1 MTWTAQSA
9 GPRASITLP
18 SINQSDDAITEAVA
32 GLDDWLTTRG
42 WVLDEYGG
50 TGVVSWA
57 YPPSAA
63 VVDDESREPVTRM
76 WVTVTEDDAEVL
88 VEFGAAV
95 VGAGE
100 DGGVYVLDPDRLADH
115 VAALEAYRPG
125 SPRPELG

>member
-1 MTWTAQSA
+1 MTA
-9 GPRASITLP
+9 GPHSSITQS
-18 SINQSDDAITEAVA
+18 SIIQSDDAVTEAVA

-42 WVLDEYGG
+42 WILDEQDG

-63 VVDDESREPVTRM
+63 AIDDESREPVTRM
-76 WVTVTEDDAEVL
+76 WVAVTEDDSEVL

-95 VGAGE
+95 VGAGA

-115 VAALEAYRPG
+115 VAVLEAYRPA

>member
-1 MTWTAQSA
+1 MTWIAEPA
-9 GPRASITLP
+9 
-18 SINQSDDAITEAVA
+18 DAVAEAVA
-32 GLDDWLTTRG
+32 DLDDWLTARG
-42 WVLDEYGG
+42 WVLDEHDNA
-50 TGVVSWA
+50 GVVSWA

-63 VVDDESREPVTRM
+63 TVDDESREPVTRM

-95 VGAGE
+95 VGAGA

-125 SPRPELG
+125 SSRPELG